1 MPGWRS
7 TASTLRHDGCIAGR
21 RMPLRSPKW
30 PFTPAAVEHSPDEWG
45 GVYVL
50 WRGETILFI
59 GSAADD
65 TRGSIKADLIAHLK
79 GERGLCTQE
88 ATHYGWEL
96 SQQPKQ
102 RELELLKEYLERHR
116 SYPRCNQKL

>member
-1 MPGWRS
+1 
-7 TASTLRHDGCIAGR
+7 
-21 RMPLRSPKW
+21 MPLRSPKW

-59 GSAADD
+59 GCAPDAKR
-65 TRGSIKADLIAHLK
+65 TSIKADLVAHLK
-79 GERGLCTQE
+79 GERGPCTQE

-96 SQQPKQ
+96 AQNPRE
-102 RELELLKEYLERHR
+102 RELELLREYVQRHN
-116 SYPRCNQKL
+116 SYPRCNHKL